1 MTLTLSKMG
10 IWESSGI
17 PKNLEFDCRGQ
28 NTLPWGVFY
37 TVRKVLK
44 CRCWKWLLHEP
55 FGHLQHK
62 LWMKKGLGVKLPIW
76 LLTIKSREL
85 TRPRCVQVECDTPL
99 ESSWGELQVGFRPHS
114 IRSLSK
120 KLWTPKVPGV
130 QTGTVSGLLLGT
142 PGKKCHSDVGAMGK
156 RREYYMG
163 ESGGFPRVW
172 AMVSQVSPRSPV
184 ACASTKSAPEC
195 ELTNLLVGLM

>member
-99 ESSWGELQVGFRPHS
+99 ENSQGELQVCFGLHPDW
-114 IRSLSK
+114 RSKQGVMNSVATPLWPTVRM
-120 KLWTPKVPGV
+120 KLTLPK
-130 QTGTVSGLLLGT
+130 LGT
-142 PGKKCHSDVGAMGK
+142 WNPPGLPN
-156 RREYYMG
+156 
-163 ESGGFPRVW
+163 F
-172 AMVSQVSPRSPV
+172 
-184 ACASTKSAPEC
+184 
-195 ELTNLLVGLM
+195 